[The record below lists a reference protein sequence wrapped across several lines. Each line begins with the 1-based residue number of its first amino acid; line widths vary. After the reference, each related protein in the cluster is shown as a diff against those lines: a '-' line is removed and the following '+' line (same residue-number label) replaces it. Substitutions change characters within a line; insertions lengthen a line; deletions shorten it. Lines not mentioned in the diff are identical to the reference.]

1 MEKKNIWIVGI
12 VVVVLVVICCCA
24 ILITSG
30 VTYAIFMPQASS
42 QSIEESTAPKESTP
56 WESITLPTIA
66 PVPNVIPGIDD
77 SSTIE
82 EQLTIDPAILAQMEK
97 IEREVE
103 GIRGLPTAND
113 LVRKTLSQEQLRQ
126 HVMEDFFVDYTE
138 EEVRQDALILNL
150 FGLIDRDY
158 DLYELF
164 VELYSEQIAGFY
176 DDETKEMVVVQ
187 GGEFAGP
194 ERMTYA
200 HEYTHALQDAQYDLE
215 KGLKLEDEFCKL
227 DSEYCAA
234 VTALIE
240 GDASFTET
248 QWFLEHSSLKDK
260 QEVLK
265 YYQNYSSPIFD
276 NTPVFLQEDLIF
288 PYVKGLE
295 FVTYIY
301 EKGGFAAIDDA
312 YLNPPVST
320 EQILHPKRYPND
332 KPIKIELE
340 DFTSFLGDGWE
351 EIDRNA
357 LGEWYTYLMLAKPL
371 NDDWALT
378 EDVALTA
385 AEGWGGDLY
394 LVYQHLPNDEVVLL
408 SVSQW
413 DTQADADEYWKAF
426 TDYAVLRWGNTSQ
439 NTSNRLVWDLGSE
452 SIIIS
457 RQTNQIL
464 WIVAPSLNLAQE
476 LAIEFP
482 LFP

>member
-12 VVVVLVVICCCA
+12 VVLVMVVLCCCA
-24 ILITSG
+24 IFVVSG
-30 VTYAIFMPQASS
+30 ITYATFMPQASS
-42 QSIEESTAPKESTP
+42 QSIEESTAPNESTP
-56 WESITLPTIA
+56 REIITMPTDTPI
-66 PVPNVIPGIDD
+66 PNVEPGSVDSAPTQEKMGID
-77 SSTIE
+77 S
-82 EQLTIDPAILAQMEK
+82 AILAQMEK

-176 DDETKEMVVVQ
+176 DDETKEMVIVQ
-187 GGEFAGP
+187 GKEFAGP

-215 KGLKLEDEFCKL
+215 DGLKLQDEFCEL
-227 DSEYCAA
+227 DSEYCGA

-248 QWFLEHSSLKDK
+248 QWFLKHSSLKDK
-260 QEVLK
+260 QEVLQ
-265 YYQNYSSPIFD
+265 YYQEYDSPIFD
-276 NTPVFLQEDLIF
+276 TTPAFLQEDLIF

-295 FVTYIY
+295 FVTYLY
-301 EKGGFAAIDDA
+301 EKGGYDAIDEA
-312 YLNPPVST
+312 YLKPPAST
-320 EQILHPKRYPND
+320 EQILHPERYPND

-351 EIDRNA
+351 EIERNA

-371 NDDWALT
+371 NEDWALS
-378 EDVALTA
+378 EDIALSA
-385 AEGWGGDLY
+385 SEGWGGDLY
-394 LVYQHLPNDEVVLL
+394 LVYQHLTNDDVVLI

-413 DTQADADEYWKAF
+413 DTQLDADEYWQAF
-426 TDYAVLRWGNTSQ
+426 TDYAVLRWGNTTQ
-439 NTSNRLVWDLGSE
+439 NSSNRFVWELDSE
-452 SIIIS
+452 TIMIS

-464 WIVAPSLNLAQE
+464 WIIAPNLGMVQE
-476 LAIEFP
+476 LAIEFS
-482 LFP
+482 LFQ